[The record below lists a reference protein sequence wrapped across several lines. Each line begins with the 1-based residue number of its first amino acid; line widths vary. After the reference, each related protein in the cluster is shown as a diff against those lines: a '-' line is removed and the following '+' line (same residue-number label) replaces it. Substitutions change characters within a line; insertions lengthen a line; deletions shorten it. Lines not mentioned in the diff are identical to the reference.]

1 MYRQPL
7 LTRRS
12 LTHGTVRALKSAAL
26 MEAVL
31 LIASCSDGT
40 SSGGPMFPSDS
51 STTTTTTSTTT
62 VTPAPS
68 TTSPVAPSV
77 TPTTTASTQV
87 TTTSTTSSMTS
98 TTTNTSVTTG
108 DTSAVSSTGTDP
120 TDSTSGDFETTSTV
134 EVPTLVLGDAG
145 ADASATDDATTDTSA
160 VSPSGETTAPEV
172 DASVSDVP
180 STDTVEP
187 VTSSEDVMTSAPA
200 VSSSDAPT
208 SDDPY
213 GPNLITNPGFEGNS
227 LTGWVEFGPGQ
238 VSTSSAYAYSGT
250 YSGLATGRTED
261 TWNGIATNLL
271 GVASAGTTYHVEA
284 AVRVSVT
291 SDTVKLTFVMQCGNN
306 ADTYHTGAT
315 GVASNTEW
323 VVIEGDVTLPTC
335 AGTVNQLE
343 FYAEGPAINVNIYI
357 DDVSVRQVL

>member
-1 MYRQPL
+1 
-7 LTRRS
+7 
-12 LTHGTVRALKSAAL
+12 
-26 MEAVL
+26 
-31 LIASCSDGT
+31 
-40 SSGGPMFPSDS
+40 MFPSDS

-87 TTTSTTSSMTS
+87 TTTSTTLSMTS

-261 TWNGIATNLL
+261 TWNGIATNML
-271 GVASAGTTYHVEA
+271 GVAIEGTTYHVEA
-284 AVRVSVT
+284 AERVSVA
-291 SDTVKLTFVMQCGNN
+291 SDTDKLTFDMQCGNN

-323 VVIEGDVTLPTC
+323 VVIEGEVTLPTC